1 MNQSTNIKEI
11 QGRIRTNP
19 KFKLNEL
26 IKSYYFY
33 ELSIE
38 FDICQLKMLSQNI
51 TNSEIVIISK
61 YQDMFFIISYYN
73 TVIVIKKS
81 LLHKIANFFSSKKE
95 LKLYFLP
102 DTKDIFNQQMQNT
115 NYSNKTQIE
124 CDKSIDEEINSF
136 NL

>member
-102 DTKDIFNQQMQNT
+102 DTKDIFNQRM
-115 NYSNKTQIE
+115 
-124 CDKSIDEEINSF
+124 
-136 NL
+136 